1 MHRKNTHSKG
11 ATATPTRRTVLA
23 VLATT
28 VAAAVLPA
36 VATATPAA
44 AATGWSWQVF
54 TYNGDVW
61 QRSSYNGVAQFDYRL
76 GAGGSI
82 AEMRYCPATYRALLS
97 PSYAGEETDRV
108 IQSVLWGMSTADQA
122 HFYDRWNIDQAGN
135 MAGEFTR
142 TVAVEQPN
150 ATTTDV
156 WTIADKQWMSNLTG
170 RYAGSDT
177 VPQLTRY
184 TRLDNGA
191 LQIRRVVRIPKIVDN
206 GVTQTNQAFYLE
218 NWVPFKYSADTFNGL
233 ATSLNANGS
242 PATWYPAGSIPNY
255 PETPVTGTTGYSVV
269 FKQGATTASPNVAV
283 VQSNT
288 NGQTYGTTA
297 SVNHVRNS
305 MGWDTGI
312 GAFPGVHLTNSQTD
326 SIVDYTIRIV
336 PNSTLNAAVAADL
349 AAQVGQLTGPKV
361 YGPGYA
367 LPGDLPG
374 IATRLRGYL
383 TSPAG
388 TRTSHLAGL

>member
-1 MHRKNTHSKG
+1 MHRTNPHRKG
-11 ATATPTRRTVLA
+11 ATPTRRSVLA
-23 VLATT
+23 VLAAT

-36 VATATPAA
+36 VATAPPAA
-44 AATGWSWQVF
+44 ATTGWSWQLF

-61 QRSSYNGVAQFDYRL
+61 QRSSYNGTAQFDFRL

-82 AEMRYCPATYRALLS
+82 AEMRYCPAGYRALLS

-108 IQSVLWGMSTADQA
+108 VQSVLWGMSTADKA
-122 HFYDRWNIDQAGN
+122 HYYDRWNIDQAGN

-156 WTIADKQWMSNLTG
+156 WTIADKQWIDGLTS

-191 LQIRRVVRIPKIVDN
+191 LQIRRVVRIPKIVDG
-206 GVTQTNQAFYLE
+206 GVTQANQAFYLE
-218 NWVPFKYSADTFNGL
+218 NWVPFMNSSDTFDAL
-233 ATSLNANGS
+233 ATSLDANGN
-242 PATWYPAGSIPNY
+242 PATWYPAASVPDY

-269 FKQGATTASPNVAV
+269 FKQGATATSPNVAV
-283 VQSNT
+283 VQSTGN
-288 NGQTYGTTA
+288 GTTSGTSA
-297 SVNHVRNS
+297 TLTHVRNS
-305 MGWDTGI
+305 LPWVNGI
-312 GAFPGVHLTNSQTD
+312 GALPGVHITNSQTD
-326 SIVDYTIRIV
+326 SIIDYTVRIV
-336 PNSTLNAAVAADL
+336 PNGALNAAVAADL
-349 AAQVGQLTGPKV
+349 AAQVGQVPAPAL
-361 YGPGYA
+361 YGPSA
-367 LPGDLPG
+367 TLPGDLPG
-374 IATRLRGYL
+374 IASRLRGYL

-388 TRTSHLAGL
+388 TRTAHLAGL